1 MGLPALEALAGPR
14 GQFCH
19 CQPEHGVIQWAM
31 GVSTAADPSSSAD
44 GERRPVV
51 SFLIPV
57 YNAAPYLRR
66 CLDSAIGQT
75 FRDIEVICVDDGSSD
90 GGPAILAEYAAR
102 DPRIRVISQKNHG
115 ALHARSEAARAAHG
129 EYFLCLDADDSFRIG
144 IVERAIAAAHRHGV
158 DVVEFAVTERF
169 SGPLHRPRHYDTWG
183 SPRKHHIGKVLEQPD
198 IIQRAIRGKISCLL
212 WNKLIRREV
221 FLAADGDI
229 PPEVR
234 ASRLSHRSDTL
245 LYPLLLNR
253 AKSYTAIADIGCDHT
268 RWPSSLTWLQRASIS
283 RHLSML
289 ASFFLELRTLHRILP
304 PTLHLLLFERFT
316 CDAVGYTFQWQR
328 FTPSQRLLA
337 WQWLVDGFR
346 FNERAHALFVGRV
359 FGSKKILRAV
369 TDNMHR
375 RLPLAL
381 CPWEWPGGLLR
392 CLRRGIRLLRT

>member
-1 MGLPALEALAGPR
+1 
-14 GQFCH
+14 
-19 CQPEHGVIQWAM
+19 M

-44 GERRPVV
+44 SERRPAV

-75 FRDIEVICVDDGSSD
+75 FRDIEVVCVDDGSTD

-115 ALHARSEAARAAHG
+115 ALHAYSEAARAARG
-129 EYFLCLDADDSFRIG
+129 EYFLCLDADDRSRTG

-169 SGPLHRPRHYDTWG
+169 SGLLHRPRHYYAWG
-183 SPRKHHIGKVLEQPD
+183 SPRKDHIGKVLEQPD
-198 IIQRAIRGKISCLL
+198 IIQKSTYGEINCLL

-221 FLAADGDI
+221 FLAAIGDI

-234 ASRLSHRSDTL
+234 AKKISHRGDTL
-245 LYPLLLNR
+245 LCPILLNR
-253 AKSYTAIADIGCDHT
+253 AKNYTAIADIGCDYT
-268 RWPSSLTWLQRASIS
+268 RWKSSHTWLQRADIS
-283 RHLSML
+283 GHLAML
-289 ASFFLELRTLHRILP
+289 DSFFLGLRTLHRILP
-304 PTLHLLLFERFT
+304 PSLHPNLFEYYMYSSLDYIFQWKRFT
-316 CDAVGYTFQWQR
+316 R
-328 FTPSQRLLA
+328 PQRLLA

-369 TDNMHR
+369 TDNMRR

-392 CLRRGIRLLRT
+392 LLGRGIRLLRT